1 LFGVLLTIHVLI
13 SLSLI
18 VTVLMQSAK
27 GEGLAGAFGGGG
39 ISGAVFGG
47 RGAATFMSKAT
58 TVLAIAFM
66 VSCIL
71 LTFAGGGT
79 GVTAT
84 SRISQEAQQAN
95 QAAQVTP
102 MQGQGTET
110 QQNLQVQPVMPQDQS
125 EGQQAM
131 PQEQPEGQQQ
141 PTQPPADNQ

>member
-1 LFGVLLTIHVLI
+1 
-13 SLSLI
+13 
-18 VTVLMQSAK
+18 MQSAK

-47 RGAATFMSKAT
+47 RGAATFMSKT
-58 TVLAIAFM
+58 TTILAIAFM

-79 GVTAT
+79 GVSTSA

-102 MQGQGTET
+102 MPGQEGQGQAQPGTEQALPQGT
-110 QQNLQVQPVMPQDQS
+110 QPAGGD
-125 EGQQAM
+125 
-131 PQEQPEGQQQ
+131 QQQ
-141 PTQPPADNQ
+141 PVQPPADGQ